1 MPGNNKAELMGPP
14 QLPAQNRPRRSSRV
28 AAQQDEH
35 PSHTSSSLRRKRA
48 RDAQLPPPPNVTP
61 SKTPSIGTTFSANAQ
76 REIVDILTFLQSQ
89 GKTNLKTL
97 HDTENGMRLC
107 VTCHHALD
115 DVELPGWVFVPTDLD
130 FFLDAEREDF
140 VRRRRELNATG
151 HFPIR
156 QCPPVGDYVEYCG
169 SYDAYMLRQ
178 YGPPTNNWRPGRSTY
193 LPTSKHW
200 HGDPMIALFKAFN
213 ALANEDLFPP
223 KLRELNLLYR
233 GHDVGAPQGLTPPDS
248 YNDRGSPQQGPGDA
262 GDSPAAPA
270 PAPAPRSNPGPRGRG
285 RGRPPSSR
293 GGRGK
298 HNRGHGAGH
307 GATQNQGPSTGT
319 RSRKR
324 QLDRRNETPP
334 PQRIEVVTSPWVWGP
349 YKTAEEIGEY
359 LSGQKARMRA
369 RIPEERRKELE
380 VAMKT
385 TAARL
390 PSPEETE
397 ASYRNSIGHD
407 KDNAYPKV
415 AEWLSEA
422 NH

>member
-1 MPGNNKAELMGPP
+1 
-14 QLPAQNRPRRSSRV
+14 
-28 AAQQDEH
+28 
-35 PSHTSSSLRRKRA
+35 
-48 RDAQLPPPPNVTP
+48 
-61 SKTPSIGTTFSANAQ
+61 
-76 REIVDILTFLQSQ
+76 
-89 GKTNLKTL
+89 
-97 HDTENGMRLC
+97 MRLC

-140 VRRRRELNATG
+140 VRRQRELNATG

-156 QCPPVGDYVEYCG
+156 QCPRVGDYVEYCG
-169 SYDAYMLRQ
+169 SYEAYMLRP
-178 YGPPTNNWRPGRSTY
+178 YGPPTNNWRAGRSTY

-233 GHDVGAPQGLTPPDS
+233 RHDAGPPQGFTPPDL
-248 YNDRGSPQQGPGDA
+248 YNDRGNPRQGPGNAD
-262 GDSPAAPA
+262 DPPAAP
-270 PAPAPRSNPGPRGRG
+270 PPAPRSNPGPRGRV
-285 RGRPPSSR
+285 RGRPPSGR

-307 GATQNQGPSTGT
+307 GATQNEGPSTGT

-324 QLDRRNETPP
+324 QLDRRNENPP
-334 PQRIEVVTSPWVWGP
+334 PQRTEVVTPLWVWGP
-349 YKTAEEIGEY
+349 HKTTEEIGEY

-369 RIPEERRKELE
+369 RIPEERRQELE

-397 ASYRNSIGHD
+397 ASYQNSIGHD
-407 KDNAYPKV
+407 KDNAYLKV
-415 AEWLSEA
+415 AQWLSEA
-422 NH
+422 N